1 MAQTLPTS
9 SGVPPSVLLATLR
22 AALERRW
29 GPDEDSSSRYG
40 NKAGKLRQGVDSG
53 CKVRQNKVLLGVWS
67 ILCHP
72 ARLCREVIAAW
83 GGLQGIGL
91 GPI

>member
-9 SGVPPSVLLATLR
+9 SGVPPSVLPATLR

-29 GPDEDSSSRYG
+29 GRGEDSSSRYG

-53 CKVRQNKVLLGVWS
+53 CKVRQNKVLWVSGLFCAIQLGFVG
-67 ILCHP
+67 
-72 ARLCREVIAAW
+72 R
-83 GGLQGIGL
+83 
-91 GPI
+91 